1 MENEILGGQPAEV
14 NADTAAAHIDDA
26 LKVETVHYEDG
37 VSATGVAPL
46 PEHSPDGAPK
56 TPYPI
61 GLDSHFGNDKQ
72 DFESLYH
79 AEKLAHDFTKH
90 ELAGAKAM
98 IQGAVKMGFKF
109 GVGIH
114 GGA

>member
-1 MENEILGGQPAEV
+1 MENEILGGRPEEV
-14 NADTAAAHIDDA
+14 NIEEA
-26 LKVETVHYEDG
+26 LHTETVHYEDG
-37 VSATGVAPL
+37 VSATGAAPL
-46 PEHSPDGAPK
+46 PDHSPEGATK
-56 TPYPI
+56 VEQPI
-61 GLDSHFGNDKQ
+61 GLDSHFGNDKP